1 MRIDLVEAI
10 TRRPTH
16 RRQPGQAALVIARV
30 EYPRLDPEPYLAMLD
45 AMGDA
50 ARKHIEAHSECSG
63 SATPSVCV
71 QALNRYL
78 FDELGFVGN
87 RKQYED
93 PRNSCLNEVLERRTG
108 IPITMSVVYME
119 VARRA
124 GSASTASTSPATS
137 CALLRGQTAPGA
149 GLIIDPFHGG
159 ALLTE
164 QTAACCCS
172 GTSAT
177 KWRSASRCSRRR
189 RGRR

>member
-10 TRRPTH
+10 TSAANA
-16 RRQPGQAALVIARV
+16 PGGSLAQAALVIARV

-50 ARKHIEAHSECSG
+50 ARKHIEHRAGCSG
-63 SATPSVCV
+63 SSTPAACV
-71 QALNRYL
+71 QALNGYL

-124 GSASTASTSPATS
+124 G
-137 CALLRGQTAPGA
+137 LRIDGVNFPGHFLVRCCEGKPRKGA
-149 GLIIDPFHGG
+149 GLIIDPFH
-159 ALLTE
+159 
-164 QTAACCCS
+164 
-172 GTSAT
+172 
-177 KWRSASRCSRRR
+177 
-189 RGRR
+189 